1 MPSNPP
7 RCLFSGEE
15 ALICFSRIVVLLD
28 FQECRLIK
36 AIQSLLVIEL
46 GRQFQESL
54 VAELASRQYVVT
66 AVETAEQALP
76 VRVLELP
83 DLANIRQVP
92 VSLGVVNT
100 ISYNEFI
107 RNLETDPA
115 CFYFNFPP

>member
-7 RCLFSGEE
+7 RCLFSGERT
-15 ALICFSRIVVLLD
+15 LTCFSRIVVLLD
-28 FQECRLIK
+28 SQKCHLIK
-36 AIQSLLVIEL
+36 AIQSLLVVEL

-66 AVETAEQALP
+66 SVETAEQALP
-76 VRVLELP
+76 AGVLELP

-92 VSLGVVNT
+92 VSLGVVNA